1 MGNHDPYSDP
11 SGGDY
16 REGRQAAEAFF
27 RSLLGLGESRSGRD
41 NALVLLRREGRSTL
55 HRFDVGVPARLR

>member
-16 REGRQAAEAFF
+16 REGKQGAEGLFPHPASDEWNLALD
-27 RSLLGLGESRSGRD
+27 SLR
-41 NALVLLRREGRSTL
+41 A
-55 HRFDVGVPARLR
+55 